1 MKVVPPDQKPPASAR
16 ENRGAVPPAPAPK
29 PAPAPVSKETGWLP
43 DSVYTGEKFEAG
55 LAFFAD
61 GVGRITRFSREP
73 ADLAA
78 AHRLAGQA
86 ALPGLVNGHSHSFQR
101 VVRGRTELRARADRD
116 PLATWREVLERAA
129 GRLSAE
135 DIYDT
140 ARMAFT
146 EMLLSGVTC
155 VGEFHSLQLQPDG
168 TPWPEPDFPA
178 REILRAAH
186 DTGIRLALFN
196 VAAARP
202 VSPAL
207 ARGVTP
213 TPEQFI
219 RETEALRTFVAKNY
233 PADDAW
239 VGVAPHSIGAL
250 PLDYLKAVGGYAH
263 AQRLRLH
270 LPVSAR
276 PADNEACV
284 AAHGRTPVALLAEHG
299 LLDKRFTAIH
309 ANLLTDDEVKL
320 LGAAKATVCACPT
333 SGRNLGDGAPPV
345 EKLLAAGAAISLGT
359 DTQIQIDLLEDAR
372 LLEYHLRMSRQQRA
386 VLAPEVAVPLF
397 HAATVAGARSLGAT
411 GGALEVGRPADFFTV
426 NLYDP
431 SIAGAEPAV
440 LLANIVFS
448 LERGAVREV
457 WIGARQRLVNGRHA
471 HQGTIVGKFIE
482 LQRRLWAA
490 GG

>member
-1 MKVVPPDQKPPASAR
+1 MRPREPSA
-16 ENRGAVPPAPAPK
+16 APAPASTPK
-29 PAPAPVSKETGWLP
+29 AAGASAAAETGWLP
-43 DSVYTGEKFEAG
+43 DCVYTGEKFEAG

-61 GVGRITRFSREP
+61 AVGRITRFSREP
-73 ADLAA
+73 ADLAV

-86 ALPGLVNGHSHSFQR
+86 ALPGLVNGHSHSFHR
-101 VVRGRTELRARADRD
+101 AARGRAEQRGRADRD

-129 GRLSAE
+129 SRLTGE
-135 DIYDT
+135 DLYVV

-155 VGEFHSLQLQPDG
+155 SGEFHSLHHSPDG
-168 TPWPEPDFPA
+168 TPWPEPNFA
-178 REILRAAH
+178 AHEIMRAAH

-196 VAAARP
+196 VACAQP
-202 VSPAL
+202 VSPAA
-207 ARGVTP
+207 ARGVIATAD
-213 TPEQFI
+213 QFV
-219 RETEALRTFVAKNY
+219 RATEALRAFAAKNY

-239 VGVAPHSIGAL
+239 VGVALHGISAV
-250 PLDYLKAVGGYAH
+250 PLDYLKAVGTYAH
-263 AQRLRLH
+263 AQRLRMH

-284 AAHGRTPVALLAEHG
+284 ATAGRTPAALLAEHG

-309 ANLLTDDEVKL
+309 AAHLTDDEVKL
-320 LGAAKATVCACPT
+320 LGAAKATVCACP
-333 SGRNLGDGAPPV
+333 SSARNLGDNTAPV

-359 DTQIQIDLLEDAR
+359 DTQVEIDPFGDAR
-372 LLEYHLRMSRQQRA
+372 ALEYQLRVSRHQRA
-386 VLAPEVAVPLF
+386 VLAPDVAVALF

-448 LERGAVREV
+448 LERSAIREV
-457 WIGARQRLVNGRHA
+457 WVGARQRLVNGRHA
-471 HQGTIVGKFIE
+471 QQGALVGKFIE
-482 LQRRLWAA
+482 LQRRLWA
-490 GG
+490 